1 MYPTGD
7 TAYTVLPARAELRRF
22 AIALGVGC
30 IPRMSEIIVTRDTA
44 KARLANAR
52 RMARDAMR
60 QTDNSALCDHL
71 VAEPLLAV
79 EG

>member
-1 MYPTGD
+1 
-7 TAYTVLPARAELRRF
+7 
-22 AIALGVGC
+22 
-30 IPRMSEIIVTRDTA
+30 MSEIIVTRDTA
-44 KARLANAR
+44 KARLTTAR